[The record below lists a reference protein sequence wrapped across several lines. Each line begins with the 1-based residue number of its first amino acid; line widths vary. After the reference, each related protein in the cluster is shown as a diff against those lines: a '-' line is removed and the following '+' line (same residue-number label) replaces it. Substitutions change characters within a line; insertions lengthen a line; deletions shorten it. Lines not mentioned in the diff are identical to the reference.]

1 MKKKLSLFLCGS
13 ILSVGILTQVVV
25 QAKDVSTSQTS
36 ETSSSLFL
44 ETSDSSTLET
54 SEPVVEK
61 MTFDIKEL
69 DLKEVTFIKPKVDI
83 YLDLEDLTLAKQ
95 EGLPKKLYT
104 KKLYQTSHHLN
115 YYQLLNQEEVVVGYV
130 EE

>member
-36 ETSSSLFL
+36 EISSSL
-44 ETSDSSTLET
+44 SLET

-61 MTFDIKEL
+61 MMFDIKEL